1 MLTGQQLA
9 VSGIGATRMAC
20 PPPAMTEESA
30 YLAALAQVTG
40 YSVEGDALTLT
51 LADGGRLRY
60 RELLD

>member
-30 YLAALAQVTG
+30 YLAALATVTG
-40 YSVEGDALTLT
+40 YLVEADALTLT